1 MSLQVW
7 LPLNKDLKNVGTK
20 NITATK
26 NSSSVVIQ
34 NDTDFGNVLYFGA
47 ASTNGCIYFPPE
59 EFTGNTA
66 MSVSFYVNFL
76 TFDADYSN
84 LVGFFNSATASDI
97 YDANKIF
104 SFYKHVNTTGTTAQ
118 FRFFVSVSTS
128 NYILTNS
135 FSTNTWQH
143 FVLVN
148 KGKNLILYQ
157 NGAKINE
164 ITVSSNLPY
173 NLIKRVTFGQSNS
186 SNITRHCNAKISD
199 LRIYDHALSEYD
211 VQRIYQ
217 NRNTHEIP
225 TVPGSPIPDLPLWVK
240 ILHHNVPS
248 SNLFTTANAKKNT
261 TENLYSRLGIY
272 FNSTIFKNP
281 YGKYEFLAK
290 EKLESGSTEQSYQWR
305 QTSSPTASTIAGFE
319 KIKNTNNSERLI
331 GLKSTN
337 SYAAFHNGSSWWC
350 ACGSYTAY
358 QGGIPGFGSVVKSGY
373 LDLYAKAR
381 IGHLPN
387 DYEELDY
394 IQATGTQ
401 YIRTDL
407 IQNIDDRI
415 ILEVS
420 FAPST
425 LSGWFGGNAYTQVQ
439 INAANGFTANTKSI
453 ALVDY
458 SGRTEY
464 IYNNGE
470 LKKTQSWSTST
481 SYNGI
486 KICLFALGTSSTAAA
501 NLNSGKIFYAK
512 LYENGIMINHLIPA
526 KRKSDGVVGMYDLI
540 SKKIFINQG
549 TGVFN
554 VGPSVISL
562 PKEYEELEYIEGN
575 GTQYIDTE
583 IFLSNKDKFE
593 LKFQRLSTTS
603 SFNPIFGAIGGGESY
618 TSTNNFSL
626 TYMSNNKYAIYCDGA
641 AGNGSYAWLGGDVSD
656 QKIYTISYNGL
667 NVSPIINGSAM
678 TQTTQH
684 TLIENNP
691 TKTTWLFGRNNTG
704 SGAISNSQLKVF
716 YLKMWNNGLMVRHF
730 IPSKRKSDN
739 VIGMYDIVSGQF
751 FINSGTGSFTGA

>member
-7 LPLNKDLKNVGTK
+7 LPLDKDLKNVGTK

-84 LVGFFNSATASDI
+84 LVGFFNSTTASNI

-118 FRFFVSVSTS
+118 FRFFVNVSTS

-157 NGAKINE
+157 NGVKINE

-186 SNITRHCNAKISD
+186 SNNTRHCNAKISD

-225 TVPGSPIPDLPLWVK
+225 TVPDSPTPDLPLWVK
-240 ILHHNVPS
+240 ILHHNHPDT
-248 SNLFTTANAKKNT
+248 NLFTTANARKNT
-261 TENLYSRLGIY
+261 TEDLYSRLGIY

-319 KIKNTNNSERLI
+319 SIKNTNSSSRMI
-331 GLKSTN
+331 GLKNTN
-337 SYAAFHNGSSWWC
+337 AYATFHNGSSWWC

-358 QGGIPGFGSVVKSGY
+358 QGGIPGFSDVVKSGY

-381 IGHLPN
+381 IGHLPKSYEN
-387 DYEELDY
+387 EYEELEY
-394 IQATGTQ
+394 IQGAGTQ

-407 IQNIDDRI
+407 IQNIDDKI
-415 ILEVS
+415 IIDLS
-420 FAPST
+420 YTPST

-439 INAANGFTANTKSI
+439 VNSTNGFTANTHSFV
-453 ALVDY
+453 LVEYKDK
-458 SGRTEY
+458 TEY
-464 IYNNGE
+464 IHINGT
-470 LKKTQSWSTST
+470 LKKTYGWSTAT
-481 SYNGI
+481 GYGGI
-486 KICLFALGTSSTAAA
+486 KICLFALGTSSTQVSS
-501 NLNSGKIFYAK
+501 NYSSGKIFYAK
-512 LYENGIMINHLIPA
+512 LYKNDKLIHNLIPS
-526 KRKSDGVVGMYDLI
+526 KRKSDNVIGMYDLV
-540 SKKIFINQG
+540 SKKFFTNQG
-549 TGVFN
+549 TGVFDA
-554 VGPSVISL
+554 GPSVISL

-575 GTQYIDTE
+575 GTQYIDTGVKPTAQTSV
-583 IFLSNKDKFE
+583 IVKAKLLSLTGGPSFCGSLGTNGVNGI
-593 LKFQRLSTTS
+593 LIGTNSTGD
-603 SFNPIFGAIGGGESY
+603 GAFYINS
-618 TSTNNFSL
+618 TSTSISGVIINAN
-626 TYMSNNKYAIYCDGA
+626 
-641 AGNGSYAWLGGDVSD
+641 
-656 QKIYTISYNGL
+656 KIYEISVSGTTVSIQKEGEAVQTISNT
-667 NVSPIINGSAM
+667 VSVSA
-678 TQTTQH
+678 
-684 TLIENNP
+684 NNNNIYMI
-691 TKTTWLFGRNNTG
+691 GRNNNGVAERFG
-704 SGAISNSQLKVF
+704 SFNYYYMKI
-716 YLKMWNNGLMVRHF
+716 YDNGVLVRNF

-739 VIGMYDIVSGQF
+739 VIGMYDTVSNNF
-751 FINSGTGSFTGA
+751 FTNSGTGTFTGE